1 MFNHFFKNYALY
13 FVMISV
19 IALTALLEPDS
30 TQWLQFDRELIG
42 HGEIWRILSA
52 HWVHASLNHSI
63 SNSLGVLLLAYLA
76 GSSLN
81 NQFGLILVAFTTG
94 FVGLCLYLFSRD
106 LNYYVGL
113 SGAQHGLLL
122 VAPFISR
129 QYSLRMASVI
139 GSVIL
144 AKTIWEQSSFYDDM
158 AAFDLIGARVAVDS
172 HLFGCIAGLLCLLW
186 VFYRQRHKSSLSN

>member
-1 MFNHFFKNYALY
+1 M
-13 FVMISV
+13 VGV
-19 IALTALLEPDS
+19 IALTALLEPIS

-42 HGEIWRILSA
+42 HGEIWRFLSA
-52 HWVHASLNHSI
+52 HWVHASPNHSI

-81 NQFGLILVAFTTG
+81 NRFGLILVVLTTS

-122 VAPFISR
+122 VAPFISK
-129 QYSLRMASVI
+129 QYSLRMATVI
-139 GSVIL
+139 GGVIL
-144 AKTIWEQSSFYDDM
+144 AKTIWEQSPFYDDM

-172 HLFGCIAGLLCLLW
+172 HLFGCIAGLLCLFW
-186 VFYRQRHKSSLSN
+186 MFYRQWHKRSLSK